1 MAHPD
6 EVPDR
11 DKDPGHTIPLK
22 DWEQVRV
29 RAAELASDEAPPSED
44 DADDEEMLK
53 WL

>member
-11 DKDPGHTIPLK
+11 LKDPGHTLPK
-22 DWEQVRV
+22 PEWEQVRA
-29 RAAELASDEAPPSED
+29 RAAELADQEAPPSED